1 MVSTGR
7 KTVKPDV
14 KPPRQRRPQHAA
26 GRLTKLRTTPES
38 NAIRESVSDDLSLYY
53 DVMEVNR

>member
-1 MVSTGR
+1 
-7 KTVKPDV
+7 V